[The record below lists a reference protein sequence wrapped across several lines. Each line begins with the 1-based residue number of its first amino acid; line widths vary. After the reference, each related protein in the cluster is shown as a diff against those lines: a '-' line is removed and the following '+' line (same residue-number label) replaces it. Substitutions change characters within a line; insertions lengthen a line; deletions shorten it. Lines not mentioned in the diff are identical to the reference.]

1 MKSTLEM
8 QQISRIKDK
17 PVWLIKRDEVYDLLF
32 IGAGAGARLYRAFPF
47 CLKDW
52 NAGITFKELQRW
64 MGKVGLQG
72 VVLRNKF
79 FKSNMY
85 VATERNKISSWK

>member
-17 PVWLIKRDEVYDLLF
+17 PVWLIKRGEVYDLLF
-32 IGAGAGARLYRAFPF
+32 ISAGARLYRAFPF

-52 NAGITFKELQRW
+52 NACITFEQLQRW
-64 MGKVGLQG
+64 MGEIGLQS

-79 FKSNMY
+79 FKRNMY
-85 VATERNKISSWK
+85 IATERNKISSWK